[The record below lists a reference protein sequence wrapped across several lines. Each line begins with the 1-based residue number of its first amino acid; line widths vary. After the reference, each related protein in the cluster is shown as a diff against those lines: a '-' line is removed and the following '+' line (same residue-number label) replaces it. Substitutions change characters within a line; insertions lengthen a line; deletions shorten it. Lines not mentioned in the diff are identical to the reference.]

1 MFKNCISIS
10 MLSVGVHARV
20 QVWNRLQRDNII
32 LYANLK
38 AASLFLGFYG
48 SSKGTLNS

>member
-10 MLSVGVHARV
+10 MLVHARI
-20 QVWNRLQRDNII
+20 QVWNRLQKDNII
-32 LYANLK
+32 LYVNLK

-48 SSKGTLNS
+48 SSNGILNS